1 MNNFNADDIMIRFG
15 SKKEER
21 LSSKGKVS
29 VCNVRFSPQ
38 SYAST
43 NFAKA
48 TKNKK
53 NSNNKKSFPTLL
65 QKKQKQNK
73 TKQTLKEAGGGERI
87 FLTGD
92 VYGKDGAKSNHSLS
106 M

>member
-1 MNNFNADDIMIRFG
+1 MNNSNADDIMIRFG

-48 TKNKK
+48 TKK
-53 NSNNKKSFPTLL
+53 T
-65 QKKQKQNK
+65 KKQQQQKIVFNIVTKETKTKQNK
-73 TKQTLKEAGGGERI
+73 HLKEAGGGERI